1 MNIVGGDPQAP
12 FKKVRFSDLTDES
25 SISRHPFAERPQ
37 VSVRPPESWWR
48 FLGGR
53 RMKALQN
60 EVFDLFQHY
69 KCWHVFKIFPGEV

>member
-25 SISRHPFAERPQ
+25 SISRHPFAQRPQ
-37 VSVRPPESWWR
+37 VSMRPPESWWR

-60 EVFDLFQHY
+60 EVFDLCSTLQMLACF
-69 KCWHVFKIFPGEV
+69 